1 MYLKCRI
8 ILKFVIQEK
17 NIELKQT
24 VIKQKTANIFN
35 KVIEMLIQILLILIG
50 FTLLIKGADF
60 LVDGSSAIAKKLH
73 ISEIIIGLTIV
84 SIGTS
89 MPELFVSTTSA
100 LQGSS
105 DISIG
110 NIIGSNICNLLFILG
125 LSSII
130 RPVKFQKQT
139 KWIENPMSIILTFIF
154 FIICTTNQ
162 YISRFEGIILIGL
175 FILFLIYTI
184 IMAKRNQ
191 QDVIIQFSTEETQKI
206 SIIKNAIL
214 VILGIIILKFGGEL
228 VVENAKRIAIAL
240 NISEKVIGLTI
251 VAIGTSLPELVTS
264 ITAAIKNESD
274 IAIGNIVGSNIFN
287 MLLIIGTS
295 AIIKPITYNVTYNS
309 QMAILFIGMIMIT
322 IFPFIKPK
330 DTLSRLEGLACVFL
344 YIFYTIK
351 LFF

>member
-1 MYLKCRI
+1 M
-8 ILKFVIQEK
+8 F
-17 NIELKQT
+17 T
-24 VIKQKTANIFN
+24 
-35 KVIEMLIQILLILIG
+35 QILFILIG
-50 FTLLIKGADF
+50 FMLLIKGADF

-73 ISEIIIGLTIV
+73 ISELIIGLTIV

-100 LQGSS
+100 LEGYS

-125 LSSII
+125 LSAVI
-130 RPVKFQKQT
+130 RPVKFKNQT
-139 KWIENPMSIILTFIF
+139 KWIDNPMSIILTLIF
-154 FIICTTNQ
+154 LIICNTNQ
-162 YISRFEGIILIGL
+162 DVSKFEGIILIGL
-175 FILFLIYTI
+175 FILFLTYTI

-191 QDVIIQFSTEETQKI
+191 QDVIIQFSAEEAKKI
-206 SIIKNAIL
+206 SIVKNAIL
-214 VILGIIILKFGGEL
+214 IILGIVILKLGGEL
-228 VVENAKRIAIAL
+228 VVENAKRIAVAL

-251 VAIGTSLPELVTS
+251 VAVGTSLPELVTS
-264 ITAAIKNESD
+264 VTAAIRAESD

-287 MLLIIGTS
+287 MLLIIGVS

-330 DTLSRLEGLACVFL
+330 DNLSRLEGLACVLL
-344 YIFYTIK
+344 YIFYIIK
-351 LFF
+351 LLF